1 MPIVY
6 RTDHRITVEQ
16 FIDILSRTSLGER
29 RPLDD
34 RACTQAMVEHGN
46 LIATAWDGE
55 RLIGVARCVTD
66 FVYACYMSEL
76 AVDTGY
82 QRQGIGKELI
92 RHARSRLGPR
102 CRLRL
107 LAAPEA
113 TDYYAHIGFAHSPRC
128 WELTPGHE
136 LVD

>member
-6 RTDHRITVEQ
+6 RTDVRLTVDQ
-16 FIDILSRTSLGER
+16 FIDILSRTSLGPR

-34 RACTQAMVEHGN
+34 RDCMQAMVEHAN
-46 LIATAWDGE
+46 LSATAWDGE
-55 RLIGVARCVTD
+55 LIVGVARGVTD
-66 FVYACYMSEL
+66 FAYACYLSEL
-76 AVDTGY
+76 AVDEQY

-92 RHARSRLGPR
+92 RHARSLLGPR

-107 LAAPEA
+107 LAAPDA
-113 TDYYAHIGFAHSPRC
+113 ADYYGHIGFAHSPRC

-136 LVD
+136 LT

>member
-6 RTDHRITVEQ
+6 RTDVRLTVDQ
-16 FIDILSRTSLGER
+16 FIDILSRTSLGPR

-34 RACTQAMVEHGN
+34 RDCMQAMVEHAN

-55 RLIGVARCVTD
+55 LLVGVARGVTD
-66 FVYACYMSEL
+66 FAYACYLSEL
-76 AVDTGY
+76 AVDEQY

-92 RHARSRLGPR
+92 RHARSLLGPR

-107 LAAPEA
+107 LAAPDA
-113 TDYYAHIGFAHSPRC
+113 ADYYGHIGFTHSPRC

-136 LVD
+136 LT

>member
-6 RTDHRITVEQ
+6 RTDVRLTVDQ
-16 FIDILSRTSLGER
+16 FIDILSRTSLGPR

-34 RACTQAMVEHGN
+34 RDCMQAMVEHAN

-55 RLIGVARCVTD
+55 LIVGVARGVTD
-66 FVYACYMSEL
+66 FAYACYLSEL
-76 AVDTGY
+76 AVDEQY

-92 RHARSRLGPR
+92 RHARSLLGPR

-107 LAAPEA
+107 LAAPDA
-113 TDYYAHIGFAHSPRC
+113 ADYYGHIGFAHSPRC
-128 WELTPGHE
+128 WELTPGQE
-136 LVD
+136 LT

>member
-6 RTDHRITVEQ
+6 RTDVRLTVDQ
-16 FIDILSRTSLGER
+16 FIDILSRTSLGPR

-34 RACTQAMVEHGN
+34 RDCMQAMVEHAN
-46 LIATAWDGE
+46 LIATAWDGD
-55 RLIGVARCVTD
+55 LIVGVARGVTD
-66 FVYACYMSEL
+66 FAYACYLSEL
-76 AVDTGY
+76 AVDEQY

-92 RHARSRLGPR
+92 RHARSLLGPR

-107 LAAPEA
+107 LAAPDA
-113 TDYYAHIGFAHSPRC
+113 ADYYGHIGFAHSPRC

-136 LVD
+136 LT

>member
-6 RTDHRITVEQ
+6 RTDVRLTVDQ
-16 FIDILSRTSLGER
+16 FIDILSRTSLGPR

-34 RACTQAMVEHGN
+34 RDCMQAMVEHAN

-55 RLIGVARCVTD
+55 LIVGVARGVTD
-66 FVYACYMSEL
+66 FAYACYLSEL
-76 AVDTGY
+76 AVDEQY

-92 RHARSRLGPR
+92 RHARGLLGPR

-107 LAAPEA
+107 LAAPDA
-113 TDYYAHIGFAHSPRC
+113 ADYYGHIGFAHSPRC

-136 LVD
+136 LT